1 MIYLPGEAPESAA
14 DLGKKALSKILDQP
28 PEYDDR
34 LLEKVLSEVAPE
46 GVKTFPDDFLE
57 GCGQDEMLEISL
69 PGTPLEMDSNSQT
82 TVTSQKRH
90 FRYEAKYPSE
100 AKYIIYAHKI
110 GQTAIRVPKDNRI
123 LFKAVVSYEKYCE
136 DIRHQ
141 CFLRLLEY
149 TNDEELSELLTKE
162 AEKKLYLRAKSNKR

>member
-1 MIYLPGEAPESAA
+1 
-14 DLGKKALSKILDQP
+14 
-28 PEYDDR
+28 
-34 LLEKVLSEVAPE
+34 
-46 GVKTFPDDFLE
+46 
-57 GCGQDEMLEISL
+57 MLEISL

-82 TVTSQKRH
+82 TVISQKRH
-90 FRYEAKYPSE
+90 FRYEVKYPSE

-149 TNDEELSELLTKE
+149 TNDEELSELLMKE
-162 AEKKLYLRAKSNKR
+162 AEKKLDLRAKSNKR